1 MPMIL
6 KNTTILAIDDDFLT
20 LLSLSDFLQS
30 HCKQLFLETNIKSA
44 VELAI
49 KVQPDIILLDILM
62 NEMNGYVVCTWLKAQ
77 QETQAIPVI
86 FISTLSRAVDKVKG
100 FDVGGVDYI
109 TKPFEAEEVV
119 ARIENCLRLHSQIN
133 QQKNPVPAPS
143 AENIELYQQ
152 LKKKEL
158 EILHLYALGK
168 KRHEIAVQLCLSE
181 NTVKTHLRNLFAKL
195 GIKTRAEAVEK
206 AQVMRLL

>member
-1 MPMIL
+1 MIL
-6 KNTTILAIDDDFLT
+6 KEATLLAIDDDSM
-20 LLSLSDFLQS
+20 SLIGLDDFLQVK
-30 HCKQLFLETNIKSA
+30 CKQLILETNVSDA
-44 VELAI
+44 VEIALNL
-49 KVQPDIILLDILM
+49 QPDIILLDILM
-62 NEMNGYVVCTWLKAQ
+62 GEIDGYTVCAWLKNQ
-77 QETQAIPVI
+77 PETQAIPVI
-86 FISTLSRAVDKVKG
+86 FISSLISAVDKVKG
-100 FDVGGVDYI
+100 FEVGGVDYI
-109 TKPFEAEEVV
+109 TKPFAAEEVV
-119 ARIENCLRLHSQIN
+119 ARIENCLRLHTQIN
-133 QQKNPVPAPS
+133 QQKNPAPAPS
-143 AENIELYQQ
+143 AEIIELYQQ